1 MAPNRINAC
10 WLRFILAPL
19 ALAALAVLGGCGGG
33 SGAPNNPFA
42 PPPPTPGPLSILPST
57 ATVFSNTPEILTIT
71 GGIPPYFV
79 VSSNTAILPV
89 GASVTNGPIVLL
101 PANVLADTVV
111 VITAQD
117 SAGTRTTATV
127 TVKPAPIFNTLT
139 ITPASAACGANTIC
153 SGQTATASVTV
164 TGAGGVGIPNRQVRF
179 DVVSGAFAIQ
189 SNDPANPLVATLTVV
204 SDQFGVARVIIQANS
219 NAPTQPAF
227 LRATELTTGNQQTAQ
242 FTIVQTING
251 QAVLSVVPATATITG
266 SDTAT
271 CSSGFRID
279 YYIYGGTPPY
289 TVVSTFPSAVTL
301 VNATVLA
308 PGMSFSAI
316 TNGTCVDPLVFSI
329 RDAIGLQ
336 TTATLVNIPGEAEPP
351 TPPPP
356 APANV
361 RISPASYTA
370 TSDGVVTPT
379 TGGSCPGPFTFV
391 IQDGTP
397 PYNVVAVPPAGQP
410 APGQSTFVVITSPG
424 TVTIN
429 PPINSPI
436 TSGTSFTYNIFVGDS
451 SSPQTTDS
459 ATIRCTTP

>member
-1 MAPNRINAC
+1 MAPTRIDAR
-10 WLRFILAPL
+10 WLRFILASL

-33 SGAPNNPFA
+33 SGAPNNPYA
-42 PPPPTPGPLSILPST
+42 PPPPVPGPLSILPST
-57 ATVFSNTPEILTIT
+57 ATVYSNTPAILTIT
-71 GGIPPYFV
+71 GGVAPYFV

-89 GASVTNGPIVLL
+89 AVSVTNGTIVLL

-111 VITAQD
+111 LITVQD
-117 SAGTRTTATV
+117 SAGTKATATI

-179 DVVSGAFAIQ
+179 DVVTGAFAIQ

-251 QAVLSVVPATATITG
+251 SAVLSVVPDTATITG
-266 SDTAT
+266 PDTQN

-279 YYIYGGTPPY
+279 YFIYGGTPPY
-289 TVVSTFPSAVTL
+289 TVVSTFPGAVTL
-301 VNATVLA
+301 INPTVLA
-308 PGMSFSAI
+308 AGMPFSAI

-329 RDAIGLQ
+329 RDSAGLQ
-336 TTATLVNIPGEAEPP
+336 TTATLSNVPGTTPPP
-351 TPPPP
+351 TPPPSP
-356 APANV
+356 LDASPGNQTVALCTGKTVSVQITGGTAPYSV
-361 RISPASYTA
+361 SASTVNGH
-370 TSDGVVTPT
+370 TPTVTP
-379 TGGSCPGPFTFV
+379 
-391 IQDGTP
+391 
-397 PYNVVAVPPAGQP
+397 QP
-410 APGQSTFVVITSPG
+410 LTAPGFVQISGMFTGDGAFGAYNFIVSDASTPQQT
-424 TVTIN
+424 
-429 PPINSPI
+429 
-436 TSGTSFTYNIFVGDS
+436 TSFKITC
-451 SSPQTTDS
+451 P
-459 ATIRCTTP
+459 